1 MTLAR
6 PHLKPGV
13 PFDLSQRHYLKHIYA
28 NDSFHEMVI
37 MKAGQ
42 MGLSERAVS
51 GLLYDAD
58 VHRANG
64 LYLFP
69 NDKLVS
75 DFSAARFGPAVESK
89 VSPYLASIL
98 VSGAGDERG
107 ADKVSLKR
115 VRDAF
120 IYFRGATLKG
130 NEKGEGVRAPQLESI
145 DADSLI
151 VDEFDVMDR
160 RALPIARERLG
171 GSAIKREI
179 ILSCPSY
186 AGFGVHREYVKTNQ
200 RIWHIKCGHCGEWCA
215 IDGLELLV
223 KEYDALNRPMGWN
236 GMGEGEAGEIGEPY
250 LACLKCGGKLDRLAE
265 GEWVPKFP
273 AVAREGYLVL
283 GLVSPRKTLAEIIT
297 ALQEIDESD
306 RQQAYNKKVGL
317 PYKSSFALSLTE
329 SILNGCRREYLHGR
343 ITSGAWCGV
352 DVGSVMH
359 VVIRDKTTREQ
370 LYAGT
375 VATFEEV
382 SNLMRIYAV
391 SVCVIDALPETHKV
405 REFQAAHPRGKVWL
419 AYFNRG
425 EVGSGRESFATWNGK
440 ESKVDIDRT
449 RSLDDMLA
457 KFIAASNNV
466 QGVPHNTIPA
476 NARDIRDYYRQMCA
490 PERQL
495 IKDARGNQ
503 VPVYIESE
511 ADHFC
516 LAECYTNVAALCPLA
531 QGWARGPGG

>member
-1 MTLAR
+1 MQKAR
-6 PHLKPGV
+6 PFLKPGV
-13 PFDLSQRHYLKHIYA
+13 AFDLSQRHYLKHIYA

-58 VHRANG
+58 VNRATG

-98 VSGAGDERG
+98 VNASGEERG

-115 VRDAF
+115 VRDNF

-130 NEKGEGVRAPQLESI
+130 NEKSDGVRAPQLESI

-186 AGFGVHREYVKTNQ
+186 AGFGIHREYVKTNQ
-200 RIWHIKCGHCGEWCA
+200 RIWHIKCEHCNEWNA
-215 IDGLELLV
+215 IESLEMLV
-223 KEYDALNRPMGWN
+223 KEYDALNRPLAWN
-236 GMGEGEAGEIGEPY
+236 GMGEEPH
-250 LACLKCGGKLDRLAE
+250 LACLKCGGQMDRLSD

-273 AVAREGYLVL
+273 NVEREGYLVL
-283 GLVSPRKTLAEIIT
+283 GLVSPRKSLAEIVT

-329 SILNGCRREYLHGR
+329 SILNGCRRDYLHGR
-343 ITSGAWCGV
+343 ITGGAWCGV

-359 VVIRDKTTREQ
+359 VVIRDKATRDQ
-370 LYAGT
+370 LFAGT

-382 SNLMRIYAV
+382 SNLMRIY
-391 SVCVIDALPETHKV
+391 SVTACVIDALPETHKV
-405 REFQAAHPRGKVWL
+405 REFQSAHPRGKVWL
-419 AYFNRG
+419 AYYG
-425 EVGSGRESFATWNGK
+425 GDSGTENQSFAVWNGK

-449 RSLDDMLA
+449 RALDDMLS
-457 KFIAASNNV
+457 KFTAASNNIKTI
-466 QGVPHNTIPA
+466 QHLTIPA
-476 NARDIRDYYRQMCA
+476 NAKDIRDYYRQMCA

-495 IKDARGNQ
+495 IKNSKGNQ
-503 VPVYIESE
+503 VAVYVESE
-511 ADHFC
+511 ADHYAH
-516 LAECYTNVAALCPLA
+516 AENYCNVAALCPLA
-531 QGWARGPGG
+531 QGWARGPGA